1 MPTRKIAVN
10 IAKLPTLLRG
20 DYCLAA
26 GNQKCRVT
34 LIGHRRAK
42 SCSCCAAQQSFL
54 FRFDQDQSGQ
64 RRTPRIY
71 YNAAPPITERFARQ
85 RLS

>member
-1 MPTRKIAVN
+1 VN

-26 GNQKCRVT
+26 ENQKCRVT

-42 SCSCCAAQQSFL
+42 SCSCCAAQQAFSSDLTKIKAGNGALREFITM
-54 FRFDQDQSGQ
+54 RH
-64 RRTPRIY
+64 RRLR
-71 YNAAPPITERFARQ
+71 NGSQ
-85 RLS
+85 GSV